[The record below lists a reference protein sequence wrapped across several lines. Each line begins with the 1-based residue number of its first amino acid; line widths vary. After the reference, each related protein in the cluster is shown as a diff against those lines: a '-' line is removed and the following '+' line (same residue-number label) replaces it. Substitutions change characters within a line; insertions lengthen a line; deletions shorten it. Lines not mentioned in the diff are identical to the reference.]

1 MIAVSNQEKLLIFG
15 RASPGE
21 LVRAT
26 LVGATIWAGD
36 RPVSF
41 LLIDA
46 VQVQSEQR
54 PLFKVAV
61 LEPEFVQRAGV
72 GDKDPTLRDLELAPS
87 RAARPKRGVREFP
100 SVSSALSLFARE
112 QGERT
117 YMKQRLK

>member
-1 MIAVSNQEKLLIFG
+1 MQCDIDWLGTSGLL
-15 RASPGE
+15 
-21 LVRAT
+21 LV
-26 LVGATIWAGD
+26 
-36 RPVSF
+36 
-41 LLIDA
+41 DA
-46 VQVQSEQR
+46 VQVQAEQR

-87 RAARPKRGVREFP
+87 RAARKRGRA
-100 SVSSALSLFARE
+100 SRQSRALSLFARE